1 MVQSLLT
8 LSEYSFFNSVLRSD
22 LGIAM
27 KIHTSMYTA
36 HSFNQAHS
44 ASQKNNLNQYDSFAS
59 QLNKAEEYRPKS
71 AVALLTK
78 NLPLSEQAKELYHI
92 AKDKASE
99 RVDDTLSDRE
109 RSIETYKETMIEIM
123 EMPIDVEILP
133 SEINE
138 ALIFNN
144 LGINYLEYK
153 ELKVRMEM
161 LSLTDQDIDED
172 SALHRSDKEKLRNM
186 TADLS
191 AQLQLQIDDLLA
203 GKDKPDEENQRLNF
217 SNQINTQF
225 EDLGLN
231 DVDKFDLLKRMV

>member
-1 MVQSLLT
+1 
-8 LSEYSFFNSVLRSD
+8 
-22 LGIAM
+22 M

-36 HSFNQAHS
+36 QSFNKAHS
-44 ASQKNNLNQYDSFAS
+44 TSQKDSPDKQISFVSQLNN
-59 QLNKAEEYRPKS
+59 LNKAEEYQPQS
-71 AVALLTK
+71 AVTLLTK

-144 LGINYLEYK
+144 LGINYLDYK

-161 LSLTDQDIDED
+161 LSLTDQDVDED
-172 SALHRSDKEKLRNM
+172 LALHRSDKEKLRNM
-186 TADLS
+186 TADLR

-225 EDLGLN
+225 EDLGQN

>member
-1 MVQSLLT
+1 
-8 LSEYSFFNSVLRSD
+8 
-22 LGIAM
+22 M
-27 KIHTSMYTA
+27 KIHTSMYTDP
-36 HSFNQAHS
+36 SFNQAHS
-44 ASQKNNLNQYDSFAS
+44 ASQKNSLNQYDSFAN
-59 QLNKAEEYRPKS
+59 QLNKLNKAEEYQPQS

-78 NLPLSEQAKELYHI
+78 NLPLSEQAKELYNI

-144 LGINYLEYK
+144 LGINYLDYK

-161 LSLTDQDIDED
+161 LSLTDQDMDED

-191 AQLQLQIDDLLA
+191 AQLQLQIDNLLA
-203 GKDKPDEENQRLNF
+203 GKDRPDEENQRLNF

>member
-8 LSEYSFFNSVLRSD
+8 LSEYSLLSSG
-22 LGIAM
+22 LGKAM
-27 KIHTSMYTA
+27 KIHTGMYNAT
-36 HSFNQAHS
+36 SFNKAHS
-44 ASQKNNLNQYDSFAS
+44 ASQKDSLNMHDSFAS
-59 QLNKAEEYRPKS
+59 QLNNLNKAEEYQSQS

-78 NLPLSEQAKELYHI
+78 NLPLSEQAKELYNI
-92 AKDKASE
+92 AKDKASG

-144 LGINYLEYK
+144 LGINYLDYK

-161 LSLTDQDIDED
+161 LSLTKQDIDED

-186 TADLS
+186 TADLR

-217 SNQINTQF
+217 SNQINKQF